1 MPNRLVTAS
10 LLLLTAGFSGGQQ
23 IAQATR
29 DSRAVAQSAP
39 VKVYAL
45 GPDVTP
51 PMLLPLDLSPFH
63 NEKCGNK
70 LDGTVV
76 LDLLIDTQGKPRN
89 IVIDEPFST
98 DLEKLALKIV
108 GDERFNPAI
117 HDGIPVVV
125 AQSVQVDLK
134 ACIDEIKDDS
144 GKKKYR
150 LQLMSQPVQRFG
162 GLPES
167 PKEAILI
174 TDNDKIPANSI
185 DGSSPYRVGGGV
197 SAPVALNNVQAQ
209 FSEEARE
216 AKYGGICLLSLIVDT
231 QGMPRNIR
239 VVRSLGKGL
248 DEKAIEAVSQY
259 RFKPAMKDGV
269 PVPVKITVEV
279 NFHLI

>member
-144 GKKKYR
+144 GMKKYR

-216 AKYGGICLLSLIVDT
+216 AKYGGICLLSLIVT
-231 QGMPRNIR
+231 HKECREIYGWCECWERVWTRRLLRLLVNIGS
-239 VVRSLGKGL
+239 SL
-248 DEKAIEAVSQY
+248 Q
-259 RFKPAMKDGV
+259 
-269 PVPVKITVEV
+269 
-279 NFHLI
+279 

>member
-231 QGMPRNIR
+231 QAEKYTGGANA
-239 VVRSLGKGL
+239 GKGFGR
-248 DEKAIEAVSQY
+248 EGY
-259 RFKPAMKDGV
+259 
-269 PVPVKITVEV
+269 
-279 NFHLI
+279 

>member
-144 GKKKYR
+144 GMKKYR

-231 QGMPRNIR
+231 QGMPGNIR
-239 VVRSLGKGL
+239 VVRMLGKGL